1 MDKKKKTLRPLSSF
15 PDFNEYLEDEYDPGE
30 PSDSDLAEMD
40 DEDED
45 DEGDVPR
52 EQSNVWSFD
61 HDWSPDQERDWMESR
76 YVTDEGDRVVD
87 RLWRGEDE

>member
-1 MDKKKKTLRPLSSF
+1 MDKEKKTLRPLSSF
-15 PDFNEYLEDEYDPGE
+15 PDFNEYLQDEYDPGE

-45 DEGDVPR
+45 GDVPR